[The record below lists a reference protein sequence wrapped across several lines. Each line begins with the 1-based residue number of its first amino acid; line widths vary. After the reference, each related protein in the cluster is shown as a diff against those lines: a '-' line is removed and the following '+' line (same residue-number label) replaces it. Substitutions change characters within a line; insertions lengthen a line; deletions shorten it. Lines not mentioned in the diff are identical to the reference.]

1 MKRRTLLLEVGCE
14 ELPSSSL
21 RALGEGLGA
30 LLECKLRERGLSFG
44 DLRWYA
50 SPRRL
55 AVQVRELV
63 EQAPDEARQTLGP
76 PLARARD
83 DNGNWSRAAQGF
95 AARQGVAAQDLQVID
110 TAKGAR
116 LGVARV
122 VPGAKTVDVL
132 AELVAQ
138 SLREL
143 PVAKRM
149 RWGASRL
156 EFARPLHWLVLLFGR
171 DSDFGEIL
179 GLKTGNTSRGHR
191 FHAPGTV
198 LIENAEA
205 YVDTLRAAR
214 VVVDFKERRESIREQ
229 VTCAAR
235 ALQATPL
242 IDKALLEEVTSL
254 VEWPVAL
261 TGGFDERFL
270 DVPAEALISSMQR
283 HQKYFPLVNTEG
295 KLLPHFI
302 AVSNIES
309 RDPQQVVRGNEQVI
323 RPRLADAAF
332 FYARDRQQRLE
343 SRVATLDAVVFQ
355 DKLGSL
361 GDRARRI
368 SALARRLAQ
377 RIGADAELAARAGL
391 LCKADLVSEMV
402 LEFADMQGIAGA
414 YYARSDGED
423 ERVARAIEQHY
434 WPLQA
439 GGTLP
444 EEGVA
449 IAVALAERLD
459 TLVAIFGIGH
469 RPDGSRDPF
478 ALRRAAIAVLRIA
491 IEKDLALDLQD
502 ALEQAHAGLEDGSG
516 RGLGAGAGLGD
527 GSGSGRGLGA
537 GAGLG
542 DGSGSGRGLGAGAG
556 LGDGSGSGRG
566 LGADVVATVLEYILD
581 RLPAFYEG
589 PGAGAGLG
597 DGSGSGRGFGAGAGL
612 GDGSDS
618 GRASAIPVEV
628 IRAVRAS
635 GCTRPKEFHQ
645 RVLAVQEFRAQAD
658 AGLGGGSG
666 SGRGSGA
673 GAGLGGGSG
682 SGRGSGAGAGL
693 GDGSGSGAGALVAA
707 NKRVSNLLAKAEKF
721 DLTTE
726 VNASLLRE
734 DAEKAL
740 ARALAEL
747 DAENRKNLAAG
758 RYAAALQRMA
768 ALQAPVDAFFDG
780 VMVNVDDLALRRNR
794 LALLAKLRRQ
804 FLAVA
809 DLSLLAG

>member
-14 ELPSSSL
+14 ELPSSAL

-30 LLECKLRERGLSFG
+30 MLERKLRERGLSFG

-95 AARQGVAAQDLQVID
+95 AARQGVAVQDLQVID

-116 LGVARV
+116 LGLARV
-122 VPGAKTVDVL
+122 VPGTKTVDVL

-143 PVAKRM
+143 PIAKRM

-171 DSDFGEIL
+171 HSDFGEIL
-179 GLKTGNTSRGHR
+179 GLKTGNKSRGHR

-198 LIENAEA
+198 LIENPEA

-229 VTCAAR
+229 VTGAAR

-242 IDKALLEEVTSL
+242 IDEALLEEVTSL

-261 TGGFDERFL
+261 VGGFDERFL

-283 HQKYFPLVNTEG
+283 HQKYFPLINAEG
-295 KLLPHFI
+295 RLLPHFI

-343 SRVATLDAVVFQ
+343 SRVAKLDAVVFQ

-368 SALARRLAQ
+368 SALARRLAE

-391 LCKADLVSEMV
+391 LCKADLVAEMV

-414 YYARSDGED
+414 YYARGDGED

-439 GGTLP
+439 GGPLP
-444 EEGVA
+444 EGGVA

-478 ALRRAAIAVLRIA
+478 ALRRAAIAVLRIM
-491 IEKDLALDLQD
+491 IEKDLTVDSQG
-502 ALEQAHAGLEDGSG
+502 ALERAQAGLKDGSG
-516 RGLGAGAGLGD
+516 RGLETGAGVTGTALQKGLALDLRDILELAQAGL
-527 GSGSGRGLGA
+527 A
-537 GAGLG
+537 GTALEEG
-542 DGSGSGRGLGAGAG
+542 
-556 LGDGSGSGRG
+556 
-566 LGADVVATVLEYILD
+566 VVATVLDYLLD

-589 PGAGAGLG
+589 
-597 DGSGSGRGFGAGAGL
+597 
-612 GDGSDS
+612 
-618 GRASAIPVEV
+618 SAIPVEV
-628 IRAVRAS
+628 IRAVRAT
-635 GCTRPKEFHQ
+635 GCTRPGEFHR
-645 RVLAVQEFRAQAD
+645 RVLAVQEFRGQTQAE
-658 AGLGGGSG
+658 
-666 SGRGSGA
+666 
-673 GAGLGGGSG
+673 
-682 SGRGSGAGAGL
+682 
-693 GDGSGSGAGALVAA
+693 ALAA
-707 NKRVSNLLAKAEKF
+707 AHKRVSNLLAKAQKF
-721 DLTTE
+721 DSTTE
-726 VNASLLRE
+726 VSAGLLRE

-747 DAENRKNLAAG
+747 DADNREDLAAG
-758 RYAAALQRMA
+758 RYAAALERMA
-768 ALQAPVDAFFDG
+768 ALQGPVDAFFDG
-780 VMVNVDDLALRRNR
+780 VMVNADDPDLRRNR
-794 LALLAKLRRQ
+794 LALLSQLRRQ

>member
-14 ELPSSSL
+14 ELPSSAL

-30 LLECKLRERGLSFG
+30 MLERKLRERGLSFG

-76 PLARARD
+76 PLDRARD

-110 TAKGAR
+110 TARGAR
-116 LGVARV
+116 LGLARV

-132 AELVAQ
+132 AEVVAQ
-138 SLREL
+138 SLHEL
-143 PVAKRM
+143 PIAKRM

-179 GLKTGNTSRGHR
+179 GLQTGHASRGHR

-242 IDKALLEEVTSL
+242 IDEALLEEVTSL

-261 TGGFDERFL
+261 VGGFDERFL

-302 AVSNIES
+302 TVSNIES

-343 SRVATLDAVVFQ
+343 SRVAKLDAVVFQ

-414 YYARSDGED
+414 YYARGDGED

-439 GGTLP
+439 GGPLP

-478 ALRRAAIAVLRIA
+478 ALRRAAIAVLRIM
-491 IEKDLALDLQD
+491 IEKDLRLDFRG
-502 ALEQAHAGLEDGSG
+502 ALEQAQVGLKDDSSRGLETGAGVTGTALHKGLALDLRDSLELAQAGL
-516 RGLGAGAGLGD
+516 AGTALEE
-527 GSGSGRGLGA
+527 
-537 GAGLG
+537 
-542 DGSGSGRGLGAGAG
+542 
-556 LGDGSGSGRG
+556 
-566 LGADVVATVLEYILD
+566 DVVATVLDYLLD

-589 PGAGAGLG
+589 
-597 DGSGSGRGFGAGAGL
+597 
-612 GDGSDS
+612 
-618 GRASAIPVEV
+618 SAIPVEV
-628 IRAVRAS
+628 IRAVRAT
-635 GCTRPKEFHQ
+635 GCTRPGEFHQ
-645 RVLAVQEFRAQAD
+645 RVLAVQQFRGQAQA
-658 AGLGGGSG
+658 A
-666 SGRGSGA
+666 
-673 GAGLGGGSG
+673 
-682 SGRGSGAGAGL
+682 
-693 GDGSGSGAGALVAA
+693 ALAA
-707 NKRVSNLLAKAEKF
+707 AHKRVSNLLAKAEKVE
-721 DLTTE
+721 LTAE
-726 VNASLLRE
+726 VSANLLHE
-734 DAEKAL
+734 EAEQAL
-740 ARALAEL
+740 ARTLAEF
-747 DAENRKNLAAG
+747 DADNREDLAAG

-768 ALQAPVDAFFDG
+768 ALQGPVDAFFDG
-780 VMVNVDDLALRRNR
+780 VMVNAQDPDLRRNR
-794 LALLAKLRRQ
+794 LALLSQLRRQ

>member
-14 ELPSSSL
+14 ELPSSAL

-30 LLECKLRERGLSFG
+30 LLERKLRERGLSFG

-95 AARQGVAAQDLQVID
+95 AARQGVAAKDLQVID

-116 LGVARV
+116 LGLARV

-138 SLREL
+138 SLHEL
-143 PVAKRM
+143 PIAKRM

-156 EFARPLHWLVLLFGR
+156 EFARPLHWLVLLFGG

-179 GLKTGNTSRGHR
+179 GLQTGNTSRGHR

-229 VTCAAR
+229 VSCAAR
-235 ALQATPL
+235 TVQAAPL
-242 IDKALLEEVTSL
+242 IDEALLEEVTSL

-283 HQKYFPLVNTEG
+283 HQKYFPLLNAEG

-343 SRVATLDAVVFQ
+343 SRVAKLDAVVFQ

-368 SALARRLAQ
+368 GALARRLAR

-414 YYARSDGED
+414 YYARGDGED

-439 GGTLP
+439 GGPLP

-478 ALRRAAIAVLRIA
+478 ALRRAAIAVLRIM
-491 IEKDLALDLQD
+491 IEKDLTMDFQG
-502 ALEQAHAGLEDGSG
+502 ALEQAQAGLKDGSG
-516 RGLGAGAGLGD
+516 RGLETGAGATGTALHKGLALD
-527 GSGSGRGLGA
+527 LRDILELA
-537 GAGLG
+537 HAGL
-542 DGSGSGRGLGAGAG
+542 AGTALEEG
-556 LGDGSGSGRG
+556 
-566 LGADVVATVLEYILD
+566 VVATVLDYLLD

-589 PGAGAGLG
+589 
-597 DGSGSGRGFGAGAGL
+597 
-612 GDGSDS
+612 
-618 GRASAIPVEV
+618 SAIPVEV
-628 IRAVRAS
+628 IRAVRAT
-635 GCTRPKEFHQ
+635 GCTRPGEFHQ
-645 RVLAVQEFRAQAD
+645 RVLAVQQFRGQAQA
-658 AGLGGGSG
+658 A
-666 SGRGSGA
+666 
-673 GAGLGGGSG
+673 
-682 SGRGSGAGAGL
+682 
-693 GDGSGSGAGALVAA
+693 ALAA
-707 NKRVSNLLAKAEKF
+707 AHKRVSNLLAKAEEL
-721 DLTTE
+721 DATAE
-726 VNASLLRE
+726 VSANLLHE
-734 DAEKAL
+734 EAEQAL
-740 ARALAEL
+740 ARTLAEL
-747 DAENRKNLAAG
+747 DAGNREDLAAG
-758 RYAAALQRMA
+758 RYAAALRRMA
-768 ALQAPVDAFFDG
+768 ALQGPVDAFFDG
-780 VMVNVDDLALRRNR
+780 VMVNAQDPDLRRNR
-794 LALLAKLRRQ
+794 LALLSQLRRQ

-809 DLSLLAG
+809 DLSLLAD

>member
-14 ELPSSSL
+14 ELPSSAL

-30 LLECKLRERGLSFG
+30 MLERKLRERGLSFG

-76 PLARARD
+76 PLDRARD

-116 LGVARV
+116 LGLARV

-132 AELVAQ
+132 AEVVAQ
-138 SLREL
+138 SLHEL
-143 PVAKRM
+143 PIAKRM

-179 GLKTGNTSRGHR
+179 GLQTGNTSRGHR

-198 LIENAEA
+198 LIENPEA
-205 YVDTLRAAR
+205 YVDILRAAR

-229 VTCAAR
+229 VTGAAR

-242 IDKALLEEVTSL
+242 IDEALLEEVTSL

-261 TGGFDERFL
+261 VGGFDERFL

-283 HQKYFPLVNTEG
+283 HQKYFPLLDAEG

-343 SRVATLDAVVFQ
+343 SRVAKLDAVVFQ

-414 YYARSDGED
+414 YYARGDGED

-439 GGTLP
+439 GGPLP

-478 ALRRAAIAVLRIA
+478 ALRRAAIAVLRIM
-491 IEKDLALDLQD
+491 IEKDLRLDFRGV
-502 ALEQAHAGLEDGSG
+502 LEQAQAGLKDDS
-516 RGLGAGAGLGD
+516 
-527 GSGSGRGLGA
+527 S
-537 GAGLG
+537 
-542 DGSGSGRGLGAGAG
+542 
-556 LGDGSGSGRG
+556 RG
-566 LGADVVATVLEYILD
+566 LGADVGVAGTALHKGLALDLRDILELAQTGLAGTALEEDVVATVLDYLLD

-589 PGAGAGLG
+589 
-597 DGSGSGRGFGAGAGL
+597 
-612 GDGSDS
+612 
-618 GRASAIPVEV
+618 SAIPVEV
-628 IRAVRAS
+628 IRAVRAT
-635 GCTRPKEFHQ
+635 GCTRPGEFHQ
-645 RVLAVQEFRAQAD
+645 RVLAVQQFRGQAQA
-658 AGLGGGSG
+658 A
-666 SGRGSGA
+666 
-673 GAGLGGGSG
+673 
-682 SGRGSGAGAGL
+682 
-693 GDGSGSGAGALVAA
+693 ALAA
-707 NKRVSNLLAKAEKF
+707 AHKRVSNLLAKAEEL
-721 DLTTE
+721 DATAE
-726 VNASLLRE
+726 VSTNLLHE
-734 DAEKAL
+734 EAEQAL
-740 ARALAEL
+740 ARTLAEL
-747 DAENRKNLAAG
+747 DADNREDLAAG
-758 RYAAALQRMA
+758 RYAAALRRMA
-768 ALQAPVDAFFDG
+768 ALQGPVDAFFDG
-780 VMVNVDDLALRRNR
+780 VMVNAQDPDLRRNR
-794 LALLAKLRRQ
+794 LALLSQLRRQ

-809 DLSLLAG
+809 DLSLLA

>member
-14 ELPSSSL
+14 ELPSSAL

-30 LLECKLRERGLSFG
+30 LLERKLRERGLSFG

-95 AARQGVAAQDLQVID
+95 AARQGVAMEDLQVID
-110 TAKGAR
+110 TPKGAR
-116 LGVARV
+116 LGLARV

-179 GLKTGNTSRGHR
+179 GLQTGHASRGHR

-198 LIENAEA
+198 LIENPEA

-242 IDKALLEEVTSL
+242 IDEALLEEVTSL

-261 TGGFDERFL
+261 VGGFDERFL

-283 HQKYFPLVNTEG
+283 HQKYFPLVNAEG

-343 SRVATLDAVVFQ
+343 SRVAKLDAVVFQ

-368 SALARRLAQ
+368 GALARRLAQ
-377 RIGADAELAARAGL
+377 RIGADAELAARAGR

-414 YYARSDGED
+414 YYARGDGED

-439 GGTLP
+439 GGPLP

-478 ALRRAAIAVLRIA
+478 ALRRAAIAVLRIM
-491 IEKDLALDLQD
+491 IEKDLRLDFQG
-502 ALEQAHAGLEDGSG
+502 ALEQAQAGPKDGRG
-516 RGLGAGAGLGD
+516 RGLETGAGVTGTALQQGLALDLRDMLELAQAGL
-527 GSGSGRGLGA
+527 A
-537 GAGLG
+537 GTVLEEG
-542 DGSGSGRGLGAGAG
+542 
-556 LGDGSGSGRG
+556 
-566 LGADVVATVLEYILD
+566 VVATVLDYLLD

-589 PGAGAGLG
+589 
-597 DGSGSGRGFGAGAGL
+597 
-612 GDGSDS
+612 
-618 GRASAIPVEV
+618 SAIPVEV
-628 IRAVRAS
+628 IRAVRAT
-635 GCTRPKEFHQ
+635 GCTRPGEFHQ
-645 RVLAVQEFRAQAD
+645 RVLAVQQFRGQAQAT
-658 AGLGGGSG
+658 
-666 SGRGSGA
+666 
-673 GAGLGGGSG
+673 
-682 SGRGSGAGAGL
+682 
-693 GDGSGSGAGALVAA
+693 ALAA
-707 NKRVSNLLAKAEKF
+707 AHKRVSNLLAKAEEL
-721 DLTTE
+721 DATAE
-726 VNASLLRE
+726 VSANLLHE
-734 DAEKAL
+734 EAEQAL
-740 ARALAEL
+740 ARTLAEL
-747 DAENRKNLAAG
+747 DADNREDLAAG
-758 RYAAALQRMA
+758 RYAAALRRMA
-768 ALQAPVDAFFDG
+768 ALQGPVDAFFDG
-780 VMVNVDDLALRRNR
+780 VMVNAQDPDLRRNR
-794 LALLAKLRRQ
+794 LALLSQLRRQ

>member
-14 ELPSSSL
+14 ELPSSAL

-30 LLECKLRERGLSFG
+30 MLERKLRERGLSFG

-95 AARQGVAAQDLQVID
+95 AARQGVAVQDLQVID

-116 LGVARV
+116 LGLARV
-122 VPGAKTVDVL
+122 VPGTKTVDVL

-143 PVAKRM
+143 PIAKRM

-171 DSDFGEIL
+171 HSDFGEIL
-179 GLKTGNTSRGHR
+179 GLKTGNKSRGHR

-198 LIENAEA
+198 LIENPEA

-229 VTCAAR
+229 VTGAAR

-242 IDKALLEEVTSL
+242 IDEALLEEVTSL

-261 TGGFDERFL
+261 VGGFDERFL

-283 HQKYFPLVNTEG
+283 HQKYFPLINAEG
-295 KLLPHFI
+295 RLLPHFI

-343 SRVATLDAVVFQ
+343 SRVAKLDAVVFQ

-368 SALARRLAQ
+368 SALARRLAE

-391 LCKADLVSEMV
+391 LCKADLVAEMV

-414 YYARSDGED
+414 YYARGDGED

-439 GGTLP
+439 GSPLP

-478 ALRRAAIAVLRIA
+478 ALRRAAIAVLRIM
-491 IEKDLALDLQD
+491 IEKDLTVDSQG
-502 ALEQAHAGLEDGSG
+502 ALERAQAGLKDGSG
-516 RGLGAGAGLGD
+516 RGLETGAGVTGTALQKGLALDLRDILELAQAGL
-527 GSGSGRGLGA
+527 A
-537 GAGLG
+537 GTALEEG
-542 DGSGSGRGLGAGAG
+542 
-556 LGDGSGSGRG
+556 
-566 LGADVVATVLEYILD
+566 VVATVLDYLLD

-589 PGAGAGLG
+589 
-597 DGSGSGRGFGAGAGL
+597 
-612 GDGSDS
+612 
-618 GRASAIPVEV
+618 SAIPVEV
-628 IRAVRAS
+628 IRAVRAT
-635 GCTRPKEFHQ
+635 GCTRPGEFHR
-645 RVLAVQEFRAQAD
+645 RVLAVQEFRGQTQAE
-658 AGLGGGSG
+658 
-666 SGRGSGA
+666 
-673 GAGLGGGSG
+673 
-682 SGRGSGAGAGL
+682 
-693 GDGSGSGAGALVAA
+693 ALAA
-707 NKRVSNLLAKAEKF
+707 AHKRVSNLLAKAQKF
-721 DLTTE
+721 DSTTE
-726 VNASLLRE
+726 VSAGLLRE

-747 DAENRKNLAAG
+747 DVDNREDLAAG
-758 RYAAALQRMA
+758 RYAAALERMA
-768 ALQAPVDAFFDG
+768 ALQGPVDAFFDG
-780 VMVNVDDLALRRNR
+780 VMVNAQDPDLRRNR
-794 LALLAKLRRQ
+794 LALLSQLRRQ

>member
-14 ELPSSSL
+14 ELPSSAL

-30 LLECKLRERGLSFG
+30 MLERKLRERGLSFG

-95 AARQGVAAQDLQVID
+95 AARQGVAMDELQVID

-116 LGVARV
+116 LGLARI

-138 SLREL
+138 SLQEL
-143 PVAKRM
+143 PIAKRM

-171 DSDFGEIL
+171 DSDFGAIL
-179 GLKTGNTSRGHR
+179 GLQTGHASRGHR

-242 IDKALLEEVTSL
+242 IDEALLEEVTSL

-261 TGGFDERFL
+261 VGGFDERFL

-283 HQKYFPLVNTEG
+283 HQKYFPLVSTEG

-343 SRVATLDAVVFQ
+343 SRVAKLDAVVFQ

-414 YYARSDGED
+414 YYARGDGED

-439 GGTLP
+439 GGPLP

-491 IEKDLALDLQD
+491 IEKDLRLDFQG
-502 ALEQAHAGLEDGSG
+502 ALEQAHDDR
-516 RGLGAGAGLGD
+516 RGLGEGVEVTGTALHKGLALDLRDILELAQAGL
-527 GSGSGRGLGA
+527 A
-537 GAGLG
+537 GTALEEG
-542 DGSGSGRGLGAGAG
+542 
-556 LGDGSGSGRG
+556 
-566 LGADVVATVLEYILD
+566 VVATVLDYLLD

-589 PGAGAGLG
+589 
-597 DGSGSGRGFGAGAGL
+597 
-612 GDGSDS
+612 
-618 GRASAIPVEV
+618 SAIPVEV
-628 IRAVRAS
+628 IRAVRAT
-635 GCTRPKEFHQ
+635 GCTRPGEFHQ
-645 RVLAVQEFRAQAD
+645 RVLAVQQFRGQAQA
-658 AGLGGGSG
+658 A
-666 SGRGSGA
+666 
-673 GAGLGGGSG
+673 
-682 SGRGSGAGAGL
+682 
-693 GDGSGSGAGALVAA
+693 ALAA
-707 NKRVSNLLAKAEKF
+707 AHKRVGNLLAKAGEL
-721 DLTTE
+721 DATAE
-726 VNASLLRE
+726 VNANLLHE
-734 DAEKAL
+734 EAEQAL
-740 ARALAEL
+740 ARTLAEL
-747 DAENRKNLAAG
+747 DADNREDLAAG
-758 RYAAALQRMA
+758 RYAAALRRMA
-768 ALQAPVDAFFDG
+768 ALQGPVDAFFDG
-780 VMVNVDDLALRRNR
+780 VMVNAQDPDLRRNR
-794 LALLAKLRRQ
+794 LALLSQLRRQ

-809 DLSLLAG
+809 DLSLLA

>member
-21 RALGEGLGA
+21 RTLGEGLGA
-30 LLECKLRERGLSFG
+30 MLERKLRERGLSFG
-44 DLRWYA
+44 ELRWYA

-95 AARQGVAAQDLQVID
+95 AARQGVAIDDLQVID

-116 LGVARV
+116 LGLARV
-122 VPGAKTVDVL
+122 VAGAKTVDVL

-143 PVAKRM
+143 PIAKRM

-179 GLKTGNTSRGHR
+179 GLKTGNKSCGHR
-191 FHAPGTV
+191 FHAPGAV

-242 IDKALLEEVTSL
+242 IDEALLEEVTSL

-261 TGGFDERFL
+261 VGGFDERFL

-283 HQKYFPLVNTEG
+283 HQKYFPLVNTED

-414 YYARSDGED
+414 YYARGDGED

-439 GGTLP
+439 GGPLP
-444 EEGVA
+444 EEDVA

-478 ALRRAAIAVLRIA
+478 ALRRAAIAVLRIM
-491 IEKDLALDLQD
+491 IEKDLRLDFRGAPEQAQAGLKDGRGLETGAGVTGTARHKGLALDLRDILELAQAGLAGT
-502 ALEQAHAGLEDGSG
+502 ALEE
-516 RGLGAGAGLGD
+516 
-527 GSGSGRGLGA
+527 
-537 GAGLG
+537 
-542 DGSGSGRGLGAGAG
+542 
-556 LGDGSGSGRG
+556 
-566 LGADVVATVLEYILD
+566 DVVVTVREYILD

-589 PGAGAGLG
+589 
-597 DGSGSGRGFGAGAGL
+597 
-612 GDGSDS
+612 
-618 GRASAIPVEV
+618 SAIPVAV
-628 IRAVRAS
+628 IRAVRAT
-635 GCTRPKEFHQ
+635 GCTRPGEFHQ
-645 RVLAVQEFRAQAD
+645 RVLAVQQFRGQAQA
-658 AGLGGGSG
+658 A
-666 SGRGSGA
+666 
-673 GAGLGGGSG
+673 
-682 SGRGSGAGAGL
+682 
-693 GDGSGSGAGALVAA
+693 ALAA
-707 NKRVSNLLAKAEKF
+707 AHKRVSNLLAKAEKL
-721 DLTTE
+721 DATAE
-726 VNASLLRE
+726 ISANLLHE
-734 DAEKAL
+734 EAEQAL

-747 DAENRKNLAAG
+747 DADNREDLAAG
-758 RYAAALQRMA
+758 RYAAALRRMA
-768 ALQAPVDAFFDG
+768 ALQGPVDAFFDG
-780 VMVNVDDLALRRNR
+780 VMVNAQDPDLRRNR
-794 LALLAKLRRQ
+794 LALLSQLRRQ

>member
-1 MKRRTLLLEVGCE
+1 MKRRALLLEVGCE

-21 RALGEGLGA
+21 RALGEGLGTVLKSK
-30 LLECKLRERGLSFG
+30 LLDRGLSFG
-44 DLRWYA
+44 DLRWHA

-55 AVQVRELV
+55 AVTVGELV

-76 PLARARD
+76 TLARARD

-95 AARQGVAAQDLQVID
+95 AARQGVAMDELQVID
-110 TAKGAR
+110 TPKGPR
-116 LGVARV
+116 LGLARV

-179 GLKTGNTSRGHR
+179 GLKTGNKSRGHR

-229 VTCAAR
+229 VTRAAR
-235 ALQATPL
+235 ALQARAL
-242 IDKALLEEVTSL
+242 IDEALLEEVASL

-270 DVPAEALISSMQR
+270 DLPAEALISSMQR
-283 HQKYFPLVNTEG
+283 HQKYFPLLDAEG
-295 KLLPHFI
+295 RLLPHFI

-309 RDPQQVVRGNEQVI
+309 RDPRQVVRGNEQVI

-332 FYARDRQQRLE
+332 FYARDRRQRLE
-343 SRVATLDAVVFQ
+343 SRVAKLDAVVFQ

-368 SALARRLAQ
+368 SALARRLAK
-377 RIGADAELAARAGL
+377 RIGADVELAARAGR

-402 LEFADMQGIAGA
+402 LEFADMQGVAGA
-414 YYARSDGED
+414 YYARGDGED

-439 GGTLP
+439 GGALP

-449 IAVALAERLD
+449 IAVALADRLD

-478 ALRRAAIAVLRIA
+478 ALRRAAIAVLRIM

-502 ALEQAHAGLEDGSG
+502 SLERAHAGLEDGRG
-516 RGLGAGAGLGD
+516 RGPGADAGVTGAALE
-527 GSGSGRGLGA
+527 
-537 GAGLG
+537 
-542 DGSGSGRGLGAGAG
+542 
-556 LGDGSGSGRG
+556 
-566 LGADVVATVLEYILD
+566 ADVVATVLEYILD
-581 RLPAFYEG
+581 RLPAFYE
-589 PGAGAGLG
+589 ASAAGLG
-597 DGSGSGRGFGAGAGL
+597 DGSGRGLGAG
-612 GDGSDS
+612 
-618 GRASAIPVEV
+618 IPPVEV
-628 IRAVRAS
+628 IRAVRAT
-635 GCTRPKEFHQ
+635 GCTRPGEFHR
-645 RVLAVQEFRAQAD
+645 RVLAVQEFRGQTQAE
-658 AGLGGGSG
+658 
-666 SGRGSGA
+666 
-673 GAGLGGGSG
+673 
-682 SGRGSGAGAGL
+682 
-693 GDGSGSGAGALVAA
+693 ALAA
-707 NKRVSNLLAKAEKF
+707 AHKRVSNLLAKAEKF

-726 VNASLLRE
+726 VSDNLLRE
-734 DAEKAL
+734 GAEKAL
-740 ARALAEL
+740 ARTLAEL
-747 DAENRKNLAAG
+747 DADNRQDLAAG
-758 RYAAALQRMA
+758 HYLEALRRMA

-794 LALLAKLRRQ
+794 LALLAKLRQQ

-809 DLSLLAG
+809 DLSLLAS

>member
-1 MKRRTLLLEVGCE
+1 MKRRALLLEVGCE

-30 LLECKLRERGLSFG
+30 VLKSKLLDRGLSFD

-55 AVQVRELV
+55 AVTVGELA

-76 PLARARD
+76 TLARARD

-95 AARQGVAAQDLQVID
+95 AARQGVAADELQVID
-110 TAKGAR
+110 TPKGPR
-116 LGVARV
+116 LGLARV

-179 GLKTGNTSRGHR
+179 GLKTGNKSRGHR

-214 VVVDFKERRESIREQ
+214 VVVDFTERRESIREQ
-229 VTCAAR
+229 VTRAAR
-235 ALQATPL
+235 ALQARAL
-242 IDKALLEEVTSL
+242 IDEALLEEVASL

-270 DVPAEALISSMQR
+270 DLPAEVLISSMQR
-283 HQKYFPLVNTEG
+283 HQKYFPLLDAEG

-309 RDPQQVVRGNEQVI
+309 RDPRQVVRGNEQVI

-332 FYARDRQQRLE
+332 FYARDRRQRLE
-343 SRVATLDAVVFQ
+343 SRVAKLDAVVFQ

-368 SALARRLAQ
+368 SALARWLAE
-377 RIGADAELAARAGL
+377 RIGADAELAARAGR

-402 LEFADMQGIAGA
+402 LEFADLQGVAGA
-414 YYARSDGED
+414 HYARGDGED
-423 ERVARAIEQHY
+423 ERVALAIEQHY

-439 GGTLP
+439 DGSGRGRGLGAGAGLGDGSGRGSGAGAGLGDGALP
-444 EEGVA
+444 KEGVA
-449 IAVALAERLD
+449 IAVALADRLD
-459 TLVAIFGIGH
+459 TLVAIFGIGQ

-478 ALRRAAIAVLRIA
+478 ALRRAAIAVLRIM
-491 IEKDLALDLQD
+491 IENDLTLDLQD
-502 ALEQAHAGLEDGSG
+502 ALEKAHAGLEDGSG
-516 RGLGAGAGLGD
+516 RGLGA
-527 GSGSGRGLGA
+527 
-537 GAGLG
+537 
-542 DGSGSGRGLGAGAG
+542 
-556 LGDGSGSGRG
+556 
-566 LGADVVATVLEYILD
+566 DVVATVLDYILD
-581 RLPAFYEG
+581 RLPAFY
-589 PGAGAGLG
+589 

-612 GDGSDS
+612 GDGSGS
-618 GRASAIPVEV
+618 GLGAGIPVEV
-628 IRAVRAS
+628 IRAVRAT
-635 GCTRPKEFHQ
+635 GCTRPKEFHR
-645 RVLAVQEFRAQAD
+645 RVLAVQEFRGCEQAE
-658 AGLGGGSG
+658 
-666 SGRGSGA
+666 
-673 GAGLGGGSG
+673 
-682 SGRGSGAGAGL
+682 
-693 GDGSGSGAGALVAA
+693 ALAAA

-726 VNASLLRE
+726 VSDNLLRE

-740 ARALAEL
+740 ARTLEALARTLAEL
-747 DAENRKNLAAG
+747 DAENRQDLSVED
-758 RYAAALQRMA
+758 YVEALRRMA

-780 VMVNVDDLALRRNR
+780 VMVNVDDPDLRRNR
-794 LALLAKLRRQ
+794 LALLAKLRQQ

>member
-14 ELPSSSL
+14 ELPSSAL

-30 LLECKLRERGLSFG
+30 MLERKLRERGLSFG

-116 LGVARV
+116 LGLARV

-132 AELVAQ
+132 AEVVAQ
-138 SLREL
+138 SLHEL
-143 PVAKRM
+143 PIAKRM

-179 GLKTGNTSRGHR
+179 GLQTGNTSRGHR

-229 VTCAAR
+229 VTGAAR

-242 IDKALLEEVTSL
+242 IDEALLEEVTSL

-261 TGGFDERFL
+261 VGGFDERFL

-283 HQKYFPLVNTEG
+283 HQKYFPLLDAEG

-343 SRVATLDAVVFQ
+343 SRVAKLDAVVFQ

-377 RIGADAELAARAGL
+377 RIGADAKLAARAGL

-414 YYARSDGED
+414 YYARGDGED

-439 GGTLP
+439 GGPLP

-478 ALRRAAIAVLRIA
+478 ALRRAAIAVLRIM
-491 IEKDLALDLQD
+491 IEKDLRLDFRGTLEQAQAGPKDGRGRGLETGTGVTGTAMQQGLALDLRDILELAQAGLAGT
-502 ALEQAHAGLEDGSG
+502 ALEE
-516 RGLGAGAGLGD
+516 
-527 GSGSGRGLGA
+527 
-537 GAGLG
+537 
-542 DGSGSGRGLGAGAG
+542 
-556 LGDGSGSGRG
+556 
-566 LGADVVATVLEYILD
+566 DVVATVLDYLLD

-589 PGAGAGLG
+589 
-597 DGSGSGRGFGAGAGL
+597 
-612 GDGSDS
+612 
-618 GRASAIPVEV
+618 SAIPVEV
-628 IRAVRAS
+628 IRAVRAT
-635 GCTRPKEFHQ
+635 GCTRPGEFHQ
-645 RVLAVQEFRAQAD
+645 RVLAVQQFRGQAQA
-658 AGLGGGSG
+658 A
-666 SGRGSGA
+666 
-673 GAGLGGGSG
+673 
-682 SGRGSGAGAGL
+682 
-693 GDGSGSGAGALVAA
+693 ALAA
-707 NKRVSNLLAKAEKF
+707 AHKRVSNLLAKAEKL
-721 DLTTE
+721 DATAE
-726 VNASLLRE
+726 VSANLLHE
-734 DAEKAL
+734 EAEQAL
-740 ARALAEL
+740 ARTLAEL
-747 DAENRKNLAAG
+747 DADNREDLAAG
-758 RYAAALQRMA
+758 RYAAALRRMA
-768 ALQAPVDAFFDG
+768 ALQGPVDAFFDG
-780 VMVNVDDLALRRNR
+780 VMVNAQDPDLRRNR
-794 LALLAKLRRQ
+794 LALLSQLRRQ

>member
-14 ELPSSSL
+14 ELPSSAL

-30 LLECKLRERGLSFG
+30 TLERKLRERGLSFG

-76 PLARARD
+76 PLDRARD

-116 LGVARV
+116 LGLARV

-132 AELVAQ
+132 AEVVAQ
-138 SLREL
+138 SLHEL
-143 PVAKRM
+143 PIAKRM

-179 GLKTGNTSRGHR
+179 GLQTGNTSRGHR

-198 LIENAEA
+198 LIENPEA
-205 YVDTLRAAR
+205 YVDILRAAR

-229 VTCAAR
+229 VTGAAR

-242 IDKALLEEVTSL
+242 IDEALLEEVTSL

-261 TGGFDERFL
+261 VGGFDERFL

-283 HQKYFPLVNTEG
+283 HQKYFPLLDAEG

-343 SRVATLDAVVFQ
+343 SRVAKLDAVVFQ

-414 YYARSDGED
+414 YYARGDGED

-439 GGTLP
+439 GGPLP

-478 ALRRAAIAVLRIA
+478 ALRRAAIAVLRIM
-491 IEKDLALDLQD
+491 IEKDLRLDFRGV
-502 ALEQAHAGLEDGSG
+502 LEQAQAGLKDDS
-516 RGLGAGAGLGD
+516 
-527 GSGSGRGLGA
+527 S
-537 GAGLG
+537 
-542 DGSGSGRGLGAGAG
+542 
-556 LGDGSGSGRG
+556 RG
-566 LGADVVATVLEYILD
+566 LGADVGVAGTALHKGLGLDLRDILELAQAGLAGTALEEDVVATVLDYLLD

-589 PGAGAGLG
+589 
-597 DGSGSGRGFGAGAGL
+597 
-612 GDGSDS
+612 
-618 GRASAIPVEV
+618 SAIPVEV
-628 IRAVRAS
+628 IRAVRAT
-635 GCTRPKEFHQ
+635 GCTRPGEFHQ
-645 RVLAVQEFRAQAD
+645 RVLAVQQFRGQAQA
-658 AGLGGGSG
+658 A
-666 SGRGSGA
+666 
-673 GAGLGGGSG
+673 
-682 SGRGSGAGAGL
+682 
-693 GDGSGSGAGALVAA
+693 ALSAA
-707 NKRVSNLLAKAEKF
+707 HKRVSNLLAKAEELDAKA
-721 DLTTE
+721 E
-726 VNASLLRE
+726 VSANLLHE
-734 DAEKAL
+734 EAEQAL
-740 ARALAEL
+740 ARTLAEL
-747 DAENRKNLAAG
+747 DADNREDLAAG
-758 RYAAALQRMA
+758 RYAAALRRMA
-768 ALQAPVDAFFDG
+768 TLQGPVDAFFDG
-780 VMVNVDDLALRRNR
+780 VMVNAQDPDLRRNR
-794 LALLAKLRRQ
+794 LALLSQLRRQ

-809 DLSLLAG
+809 DLSLLA

>member
-14 ELPSSSL
+14 ELPSSAL

-30 LLECKLRERGLSFG
+30 MLERKLRERGLSFG

-116 LGVARV
+116 LGLARV
-122 VPGAKTVDVL
+122 VPGVKTVDVL

-138 SLREL
+138 SLHEL
-143 PVAKRM
+143 PIAKRM

-179 GLKTGNTSRGHR
+179 GLQTGNTSRGHR

-229 VTCAAR
+229 VTYAAR
-235 ALQATPL
+235 ALQAKPL
-242 IDKALLEEVTSL
+242 IDEALLEEVTSL

-261 TGGFDERFL
+261 VGGFDERFL

-343 SRVATLDAVVFQ
+343 SRVAKLDAVVFQ

-377 RIGADAELAARAGL
+377 RIGADAELSARAGL

-414 YYARSDGED
+414 YYARGDGED

-439 GGTLP
+439 GGPLP
-444 EEGVA
+444 QEGVA
-449 IAVALAERLD
+449 VAVALAERLD

-478 ALRRAAIAVLRIA
+478 ALRRAAIAVLRIT
-491 IEKDLALDLQD
+491 IEKDLRLDFRG
-502 ALEQAHAGLEDGSG
+502 ALEQAPAGLKDG
-516 RGLGAGAGLGD
+516 RGRALETGAGMTGTALHKGLALDLRDILELAQAGL
-527 GSGSGRGLGA
+527 A
-537 GAGLG
+537 GTALEE
-542 DGSGSGRGLGAGAG
+542 
-556 LGDGSGSGRG
+556 
-566 LGADVVATVLEYILD
+566 DVVATVLDYLLD

-589 PGAGAGLG
+589 
-597 DGSGSGRGFGAGAGL
+597 
-612 GDGSDS
+612 
-618 GRASAIPVEV
+618 SAIPVEV
-628 IRAVRAS
+628 IRAVRAT
-635 GCTRPKEFHQ
+635 GCTRPGEFHQ
-645 RVLAVQEFRAQAD
+645 RVLAVQQFRGQPQA
-658 AGLGGGSG
+658 A
-666 SGRGSGA
+666 
-673 GAGLGGGSG
+673 
-682 SGRGSGAGAGL
+682 
-693 GDGSGSGAGALVAA
+693 ALAA
-707 NKRVSNLLAKAEKF
+707 AHKRVSNLLAKAEKL
-721 DLTTE
+721 DTTTE
-726 VNASLLRE
+726 VSANLLHE
-734 DAEKAL
+734 EAEQAL
-740 ARALAEL
+740 ARTIAEL
-747 DAENRKNLAAG
+747 DADNREDLAAG
-758 RYAAALQRMA
+758 RYAAALRRMA
-768 ALQAPVDAFFDG
+768 ALQRPVDAFFDG
-780 VMVNVDDLALRRNR
+780 VMVNAQDPDLRRNR
-794 LALLAKLRRQ
+794 LALLSQLRRQ

>member
-1 MKRRTLLLEVGCE
+1 MNRRALLLEVGCE

-21 RALGEGLGA
+21 RALGEGLGTVLKSK
-30 LLECKLRERGLSFG
+30 LLDRGLSFG

-95 AARQGVAAQDLQVID
+95 AARQGVAMDELQVID
-110 TAKGAR
+110 TPKGPR
-116 LGVARV
+116 LGLARV

-156 EFARPLHWLVLLFGR
+156 EFARPLHWLVLLFGQ

-179 GLKTGNTSRGHR
+179 GLKTGNKSRGHR

-198 LIENAEA
+198 LIENAQA
-205 YVDTLRAAR
+205 YVETLRAAR

-229 VTCAAR
+229 VTRAAR
-235 ALQATPL
+235 ALQARAL
-242 IDKALLEEVTSL
+242 VDEALLEEVASL

-283 HQKYFPLVNTEG
+283 HQKYFPLLDTEG

-302 AVSNIES
+302 TVSNIES
-309 RDPQQVVRGNEQVI
+309 RDPRQVVRGNEQVI

-343 SRVATLDAVVFQ
+343 SRVAKLDAVVFQ

-368 SALARRLAQ
+368 SALARRLAK
-377 RIGADAELAARAGL
+377 RIGADAELAARAGR

-402 LEFADMQGIAGA
+402 LEFADMQGVAGA
-414 YYARSDGED
+414 YYARGDGED

-439 GGTLP
+439 GGALP

-449 IAVALAERLD
+449 IAVALADRLD
-459 TLVAIFGIGH
+459 TLVAIFGIGQ

-478 ALRRAAIAVLRIA
+478 ALRRAAIAVLRIM

-502 ALEQAHAGLEDGSG
+502 ALERAHAGLEDGSG
-516 RGLGAGAGLGD
+516 RGLGADTGVTGTALE
-527 GSGSGRGLGA
+527 
-537 GAGLG
+537 
-542 DGSGSGRGLGAGAG
+542 
-556 LGDGSGSGRG
+556 
-566 LGADVVATVLEYILD
+566 ADVVAAVLEYILD
-581 RLPAFYEG
+581 RLPAFYE
-589 PGAGAGLG
+589 A
-597 DGSGSGRGFGAGAGL
+597 
-612 GDGSDS
+612 SD
-618 GRASAIPVEV
+618 IPVEV

-635 GCTRPKEFHQ
+635 GCTRPREFHR
-645 RVLAVQEFRAQAD
+645 RVLAVQEFRGRAQAE
-658 AGLGGGSG
+658 
-666 SGRGSGA
+666 
-673 GAGLGGGSG
+673 
-682 SGRGSGAGAGL
+682 
-693 GDGSGSGAGALVAA
+693 ALAAA

-721 DLTTE
+721 QSTTE
-726 VNASLLRE
+726 VSANLLHE

-740 ARALAEL
+740 ARTLAEL
-747 DAENRKNLAAG
+747 DAENREDLAAG
-758 RYAAALQRMA
+758 HYAAALRRMA

-780 VMVNVDDLALRRNR
+780 VMVNVDDPDLRRNR
-794 LALLAKLRRQ
+794 LALLAKLRQQ

>member
-1 MKRRTLLLEVGCE
+1 MKRRALLLEVGCE

-21 RALGEGLGA
+21 RALGEGLGTVLNSK
-30 LLECKLRERGLSFG
+30 LLDRGLSFG

-55 AVQVRELV
+55 AVTVGELV

-95 AARQGVAAQDLQVID
+95 AARQGVAADELQVID

-116 LGVARV
+116 LGLARV

-179 GLKTGNTSRGHR
+179 GLKTGNKSRGHR
-191 FHAPGTV
+191 FHAPGKV

-205 YVDTLRAAR
+205 YVDALRAAR

-229 VTCAAR
+229 VTRAAR
-235 ALQATPL
+235 ALQARAL
-242 IDKALLEEVTSL
+242 IDEALLEEVTSL

-270 DVPAEALISSMQR
+270 DLPAEALISSMQR
-283 HQKYFPLVNTEG
+283 HQKYFPLLDAEG
-295 KLLPHFI
+295 RLLPHFI

-309 RDPQQVVRGNEQVI
+309 RDPRQVVRGNEQVI

-332 FYARDRQQRLE
+332 FYARDRRQSLE
-343 SRVATLDAVVFQ
+343 SRVAKLDAVVFQ

-368 SALARRLAQ
+368 GALARWLAQ
-377 RIGADAELAARAGL
+377 RIGADVKLAARAGR

-402 LEFADMQGIAGA
+402 LEFADMQGVAGA
-414 YYARSDGED
+414 YYARGDGED

-434 WPLQA
+434 WPLRA
-439 GGTLP
+439 GGALP

-449 IAVALAERLD
+449 IAVALADRLD

-478 ALRRAAIAVLRIA
+478 ALRRAAIAVLRIM

-502 ALEQAHAGLEDGSG
+502 SLEQAHAGLEDGSG
-516 RGLGAGAGLGD
+516 RGHGSGAGAGLED
-527 GSGSGRGLGA
+527 GSGRGPGA
-537 GAGLG
+537 DAGVTGTALE
-542 DGSGSGRGLGAGAG
+542 
-556 LGDGSGSGRG
+556 
-566 LGADVVATVLEYILD
+566 ADVVATVLEYILD
-581 RLPAFYEG
+581 RLPAFYE
-589 PGAGAGLG
+589 ASAAGLE
-597 DGSGSGRGFGAGAGL
+597 DGSGRGRGSGAG
-612 GDGSDS
+612 
-618 GRASAIPVEV
+618 IPPVEV
-628 IRAVRAS
+628 IRAVRAT
-635 GCTRPKEFHQ
+635 GCTRPGEFHR
-645 RVLAVQEFRAQAD
+645 RVLAVQEFRGQTQAE
-658 AGLGGGSG
+658 
-666 SGRGSGA
+666 
-673 GAGLGGGSG
+673 
-682 SGRGSGAGAGL
+682 
-693 GDGSGSGAGALVAA
+693 ALVAA
-707 NKRVSNLLAKAEKF
+707 HKRVSNLLAKAEKF

-726 VNASLLRE
+726 VSASLLRE

-740 ARALAEL
+740 ARTLAEL
-747 DAENRKNLAAG
+747 DADNRQDLAAG
-758 RYAAALQRMA
+758 HYLEALRRMA

-780 VMVNVDDLALRRNR
+780 VMVNVDDPDLRRNR
-794 LALLAKLRRQ
+794 LALLAKLRQQ

>member
-14 ELPSSSL
+14 ELPSSAL

-30 LLECKLRERGLSFG
+30 MLERKLRERGLNFG

-116 LGVARV
+116 LGLARV
-122 VPGAKTVDVL
+122 VPGTKTVDVL

-143 PVAKRM
+143 PIAKRM

-179 GLKTGNTSRGHR
+179 GLQTGHASRGHR

-198 LIENAEA
+198 LIETPEA

-229 VTCAAR
+229 VTGAAR

-242 IDKALLEEVTSL
+242 IDEALLEEVTSL
-254 VEWPVAL
+254 VEWPVAVV
-261 TGGFDERFL
+261 GGFDERFL
-270 DVPAEALISSMQR
+270 DLPAEALISSMQR
-283 HQKYFPLVNTEG
+283 HQKYFPLLDAEG
-295 KLLPHFI
+295 RLLPHFI

-309 RDPQQVVRGNEQVI
+309 RDPRQVVRGNEQVI

-343 SRVATLDAVVFQ
+343 SRVAKLDAVVFQ

-391 LCKADLVSEMV
+391 LCKADLVAEMV

-414 YYARSDGED
+414 YYARGDGED

-439 GGTLP
+439 GGPLP

-478 ALRRAAIAVLRIA
+478 ALRRAAIAVLRIT
-491 IEKDLALDLQD
+491 IEKDLRVDFRGG
-502 ALEQAHAGLEDGSG
+502 LEQAHAGLKDGRG
-516 RGLGAGAGLGD
+516 RGLETETGAGVTGTALHKGLALDLRDILELARAGLAATALEEG
-527 GSGSGRGLGA
+527 
-537 GAGLG
+537 
-542 DGSGSGRGLGAGAG
+542 
-556 LGDGSGSGRG
+556 
-566 LGADVVATVLEYILD
+566 VVATVLDYLLD

-589 PGAGAGLG
+589 
-597 DGSGSGRGFGAGAGL
+597 
-612 GDGSDS
+612 
-618 GRASAIPVEV
+618 SAIPVEV
-628 IRAVRAS
+628 IRAVRAT
-635 GCTRPKEFHQ
+635 GCTRPGEFHQ
-645 RVLAVQEFRAQAD
+645 RVLAVQQFRGQAL
-658 AGLGGGSG
+658 A
-666 SGRGSGA
+666 A
-673 GAGLGGGSG
+673 
-682 SGRGSGAGAGL
+682 
-693 GDGSGSGAGALVAA
+693 ALAA
-707 NKRVSNLLAKAEKF
+707 AHKRVSNLLAKAQKL
-721 DLTTE
+721 DSTTE
-726 VNASLLRE
+726 VSANLLHE
-734 DAEKAL
+734 EAEQAL
-740 ARALAEL
+740 ARTLAEL
-747 DAENRKNLAAG
+747 DADNREDLAAG
-758 RYAAALQRMA
+758 RYAAALERMA
-768 ALQAPVDAFFDG
+768 ALQGPVDAFFDG
-780 VMVNVDDLALRRNR
+780 VMVNADDPDLRRNR
-794 LALLAKLRRQ
+794 LALLSQLRRQ